1 MKVGDLVKPVST
13 LWKDIGIVVKVD
25 SALSGLTMVWV
36 RWSCGTIQP
45 YVTPI
50 LEVLS
55 EAGRSGKARH

>member
-1 MKVGDLVKPVST
+1 MKIGDLVKPVST
-13 LWKDIGIVVKVD
+13 LWTDIGIVVKVD
-25 SALSGLTMVWV
+25 SGDVAPMVWV

>member
-13 LWKDIGIVVKVD
+13 LWTDIGIVVKVD

-55 EAGRSGKARH
+55 ESR

>member
-1 MKVGDLVKPVST
+1 VKLGDLVKPVNT
-13 LWKDIGIVVKVD
+13 LWTDIGIVVKVD
-25 SALSGLTMVWV
+25 SGDVAPMVWV

-55 EAGRSGKARH
+55 EAG